1 MQERRESVLQ
11 RLFEEG
17 KITSEERAL
26 LAGRPRLQASTALA
40 YAAGAALVVLGVSLV
55 GVVLGVTASVPMRL
69 AVVGG
74 LAAAL
79 TGASWLLRRRRL
91 LPAALALYL
100 GALGVWGAVA
110 QLSGGA
116 LWPSVPWAQVAESW
130 AFLAAAAAFWRGW
143 QGPALTGAVII
154 TGYLAV
160 ITSARV
166 LLGGSPAAGHLAVD
180 CQVALAALII
190 GFGIWMSRR
199 PSRTDHALWACLI
212 GLVFFDVSLIAT
224 SWAGTVD
231 GWWLVAAQ
239 TLLVF
244 AFWQVGRSAL
254 GGLAVLGG
262 LAFLSRQISMQLLPQ
277 SPLAAIPV
285 SIVIAAATLVVG
297 SAYLRNRPL
306 PQPADRG
313 SVWWEPEDL

>member
-26 LAGRPRLQASTALA
+26 LADRPRLQASTALA
-40 YAAGAALVVLGVSLV
+40 YAAGAALVVLGVGLV
-55 GVVLGVTASVPMRL
+55 GAVLGVTASVPVRL

-79 TGASWLLRRRRL
+79 TGASWLLHRRRL

-100 GALGVWGAVA
+100 GALGVWGAVV

-116 LWPSVPWAQVAESW
+116 LWPNVPWAQVAEWW
-130 AFLAAAAAFWRGW
+130 AFLLVAVAFWNGW
-143 QGPALTGAVII
+143 RGPALTGAVII
-154 TGYLAV
+154 AGYLAV

-180 CQVALAALII
+180 CQVALAALLI

-212 GLVFFDVSLIAT
+212 GLVFFDVSLITT

-239 TLLVF
+239 ALLVF

-277 SPLAAIPV
+277 SPLAAISV
-285 SIVIAAATLVVG
+285 AIVIAAATLVLG
-297 SAYLRNRPL
+297 SAYLRNHPL

-313 SVWWEPEDL
+313 SVWWEQEDL